1 MGGCEILFNK
11 REGIDEKTPQKRE
24 KMNVQKNTIWALV
37 KKGAEEG
44 LAVLKEGVSIFMAE
58 ASKTSRMLKKRVEL
72 TSVQNQVKKAFTRIG
87 ALAYEL
93 HSKGKKA
100 IYGNGEVK
108 GLIAEIKDK
117 ENRVREIAA
126 EMETIRREERR
137 KASQRTSESAELP
150 PSMPLT

>member
-1 MGGCEILFNK
+1 
-11 REGIDEKTPQKRE
+11 
-24 KMNVQKNTIWALV
+24 MNVQKNTIWALV

-44 LAVLKEGVSIFMAE
+44 LAVLKKGVSIFMAE

-108 GLIAEIKDK
+108 GLIAE
-117 ENRVREIAA
+117 
-126 EMETIRREERR
+126 METIRREEWR